1 MRYQSKTEQWE
12 NSEFIRRGEIE
23 KKERVKNQAA
33 AMLRFIQIVADA
45 IQEAGSHGIPS
56 GHLYAVMMHKIDLRT
71 YTYAI
76 DILKESGAVTEQF
89 HRLFWSGKRT
99 IPTL

>member
-1 MRYQSKTEQWE
+1 MRYQSKTEQ
-12 NSEFIRRGEIE
+12 GEIE
-23 KKERVKNQAA
+23 KKEQVKNQVAA
-33 AMLRFIQIVADA
+33 MLMLRFIKIVADA

>member
-1 MRYQSKTEQWE
+1 MNATEQ
-12 NSEFIRRGEIE
+12 
-23 KKERVKNQAA
+23 KQCT
-33 AMLRFIQIVADA
+33 AMLTLIQLIADTL
-45 IQEAGSHGIPS
+45 QEAGTRGIPS
-56 GHLYAVMMHKIDLRT
+56 GHLYAMMMHTIDLQT

-89 HRLFWSGKRT
+89 HLLRWTGKRT

>member
-1 MRYQSKTEQWE
+1 
-12 NSEFIRRGEIE
+12 
-23 KKERVKNQAA
+23 
-33 AMLRFIQIVADA
+33 MLGFIQIVADA
-45 IQEAGSHGIPS
+45 IQEAGPHGIPS
-56 GHLYAVMMHKIDLRT
+56 GHLYAVMMHAVNLQT

-89 HRLFWSGKRT
+89 HRLFWTGKRT